1 MQRATP
7 DGRVENVGRRTSG
20 APGNVADLAARLDFL
35 TRMGGPG
42 SLDRQLD
49 WNDVRFF
56 LAVARRRT
64 LARAAA
70 TLGVDQT
77 TVGRR
82 LASLEARLG
91 VSLFTRSGGS
101 FQPSR
106 AGRGVLEAAERMEE
120 AALELRSRAAGEGTA
135 GAATVRIATTESL
148 AEAFVVPAVQ
158 ALRTSHHDL
167 QIVLTTGWA
176 QVDLRKGEA
185 DLAVRLVRPTD
196 PRLAC
201 RKLADLRLRL
211 YASRRYLAG
220 RSMPSSLAGESLI
233 AYEDALPLGTRHP
246 FARLS
251 MEGGTLVLLSNSHHV
266 LVAAAAAGVG
276 IVQLPSFVGDAHPDL
291 VRVFPEVEEPY
302 SVWLVVPQANRRIAA
317 VRAVSEAIASAF
329 RRVRPSESD
338 EPSSAR
344 RPGRAPGR

>member
-1 MQRATP
+1 MAA
-7 DGRVENVGRRTSG
+7 ESSVGRLHSLAMSG
-20 APGNVADLAARLDFL
+20 LR
-35 TRMGGPG
+35 
-42 SLDRQLD
+42 SLDGQLD

-70 TLGVDQT
+70 ALGVDQT

-82 LASLEARLG
+82 IASLEARLG
-91 VSLFTRSGGS
+91 VSLFARSGGT

-120 AALELRSRAAGEGTA
+120 AALELRSRAAGEGSA
-135 GAATVRIATTESL
+135 AATVHVATTESL
-148 AEAFVVPAVQ
+148 AEAFLVPAVQ
-158 ALRTSHHDL
+158 ALRASHPDL
-167 QIVLTTGWA
+167 QIVVTTGWA

-201 RKLADLRLRL
+201 RKLADFHLRL
-211 YASRRYLAG
+211 YASPSYLGG
-220 RSMPSSLAGESLI
+220 RSMPTSLAGESLI
-233 AYEDALPLGTRHP
+233 AYEDALPAGTRHP

-251 MEGGTLVLLSNSHHV
+251 MEGGALALLSNSHHV
-266 LVAAAAAGVG
+266 LVAGAAAGIG

-317 VRAVSEAIASAF
+317 VRAVGEAIALAF
-329 RRVRPSESD
+329 RRGRGIVSGEAP
-338 EPSSAR
+338 R
-344 RPGRAPGR
+344 RRTGRAPGR

>member
-1 MQRATP
+1 M
-7 DGRVENVGRRTSG
+7 SG
-20 APGNVADLAARLDFL
+20 LR
-35 TRMGGPG
+35 
-42 SLDRQLD
+42 SLDGQLD
-49 WNDVRFF
+49 WNDVRYF

-70 TLGVDQT
+70 ALGVDQT

-82 LASLEARLG
+82 IASLEARLG
-91 VSLFTRSGGS
+91 VSLFTRSAGV

-120 AALELRSRAAGEGTA
+120 AALELRSRAAGEETA
-135 GAATVRIATTESL
+135 GPAVVRVATTESL

-158 ALRTSHHDL
+158 VLRTSKPGI
-167 QIVLTTGWA
+167 QVTITTGWA

-201 RKLADLRLRL
+201 RKLADFRLQL
-211 YASRRYLAG
+211 YASREYLSG
-220 RSMPSSLAGESLI
+220 RPTPTTLAGESLI
-233 AYEDALPLGTRHP
+233 AYEDAVPPGTRHP

-251 MEGGTLVLLSNSHHV
+251 MEGGVLALLSNSHHV
-266 LVAAAAAGVG
+266 LVAAAAAGAG

-302 SVWLVVPQANRRIAA
+302 SVWQVLPQANRRIAS
-317 VRAVSEAIASAF
+317 VRAVSEAIAAVF
-329 RRVRPSESD
+329 RQRRAGGVREPARVR
-338 EPSSAR
+338 R
-344 RPGRAPGR
+344 QGR

>member
-1 MQRATP
+1 M
-7 DGRVENVGRRTSG
+7 SG
-20 APGNVADLAARLDFL
+20 SR
-35 TRMGGPG
+35 
-42 SLDRQLD
+42 SLDGQLD

-70 TLGVDQT
+70 ALGVDQT

-82 LASLEARLG
+82 IASLEARLG
-91 VSLFTRSGGS
+91 VSLFTRAAGT

-106 AGRGVLEAAERMEE
+106 AGRSVLEAAERMEE
-120 AALELRSRAAGEGTA
+120 AALELRSRAAGEGI
-135 GAATVRIATTESL
+135 ATVRVATTESL
-148 AEAFVVPAVQ
+148 AESFVAPAVQ
-158 ALRTSHHDL
+158 AVRTSHPRI
-167 QIVLTTGWA
+167 QVTITTGWA

-201 RKLADLRLRL
+201 RKLADFRLRL
-211 YASRRYLAG
+211 YASRLYLSG
-220 RSMPSSLAGESLI
+220 RPAPTTLAGESLI
-233 AYEDALPLGTRHP
+233 AYEEALPPGVRHP

-251 MEGGTLVLLSNSHHV
+251 MEGGALVLLSNSQHV

-291 VRVFPEVEEPY
+291 IRVFPEVEEPY
-302 SVWLVVPQANRRIAA
+302 SVWLVLPQANRRIAS
-317 VRAVSEAIASAF
+317 VRAVSEAIAAAF
-329 RRVRPSESD
+329 RRGRGLAPEGI
-338 EPSSAR
+338 PRTPRSSK
-344 RPGRAPGR
+344 APGH

>member
-1 MQRATP
+1 M
-7 DGRVENVGRRTSG
+7 
-20 APGNVADLAARLDFL
+20 RLH
-35 TRMGGPG
+35 
-42 SLDRQLD
+42 SLDGQLD

-70 TLGVDQT
+70 ALGVDQT

-91 VSLFTRSGGS
+91 VSLFARSAGV

-106 AGRGVLEAAERMEE
+106 AGRSVLEAAERMEE
-120 AALELRSRAAGEGTA
+120 AALELRSRAAGEE
-135 GAATVRIATTESL
+135 TVGPAVVRVATTESL
-148 AEAFVVPAVQ
+148 AEVFIAPAVQ
-158 ALRTSHHDL
+158 ALLTRRPRIQVT
-167 QIVLTTGWA
+167 ITTGWA

-201 RKLADLRLRL
+201 RKLADFRLRL
-211 YASRRYLAG
+211 YSSRAYLSG
-220 RSMPSSLAGESLI
+220 RPAPTTLAGESLV
-233 AYEDALPLGTRHP
+233 AYEDAVPPGTRHP

-251 MEGGTLVLLSNSHHV
+251 MEGGALTLLSNSHHV

-302 SVWLVVPQANRRIAA
+302 GVWLVLPQANRRIAS
-317 VRAVSEAIASAF
+317 VRAVSEAIAAAF
-329 RRVRPSESD
+329 RQRRVSVTTESARVRRP
-338 EPSSAR
+338 AR
-344 RPGRAPGR
+344 